1 MEWMNESFL
10 DNSLGELLLI
20 LLIVTSIFL
29 LRRFLSNY
37 IATLIFARI
46 HRRWNTV
53 DRSHF
58 FSLILQPLGWFVSFS
73 LSFIAIGYL
82 QFPEAWNV
90 HIRGVWMPV
99 LVEKLVFLTLFFL
112 FMRCMLGFIEFFA
125 EVMEHRAGTG
135 QLERSQQLIV
145 FFKDF
150 LKTLVF
156 VAGFLGALKIAFDVN
171 VGSLITGF
179 SIVGA
184 ALALAA
190 KESVE
195 NLIASF
201 IIFFDKPFSPNDT
214 VRVQQITGTVESI
227 GLRSTRI
234 RTADHTLVTV
244 PNKQMVDSIVD
255 NWNQRTARRSDIQ
268 LEFMPG
274 NALDKITAFADRVN
288 AWLGTHAAALTK
300 HQVLLTNLSKNG
312 ILLSIE
318 INTPPGTGELERHQ
332 QLRDSLIRYLHQTI
346 QEMNLELSKTTNV

>member
-1 MEWMNESFL
+1 MEWMNQSLL
-10 DNSLGELLLI
+10 DNSIGELLLI

-29 LRRFLSNY
+29 LRQFLSNY
-37 IATLIFARI
+37 IATLIFSRI
-46 HRRWNTV
+46 HQRWQTI

-58 FSLILQPLGWFVSFS
+58 FSSILQPLGWFVTFS

-82 QFPEAWNV
+82 HFPEAWNIN
-90 HIRGVWMPV
+90 IRGMWMPI
-99 LVEKLVFLTLFFL
+99 LVEKAVFLILFFL
-112 FMRCMLGFIEFFA
+112 FIRCLLGFIEFFA

-150 LKTLVF
+150 LKTMVY
-156 VAGFLGALKIAFDVN
+156 VAGFLGALKIAFNVN

-201 IIFFDKPFSPNDT
+201 IIFFDKPFSVNDT
-214 VRVQQITGTVESI
+214 VRVQQITGTIESI

-255 NWNQRTARRSDIQ
+255 NWNQRTARRSEIQ
-268 LEFMPG
+268 LEFLPT
-274 NALDKITAFADRVN
+274 NALDRITAYADQVK
-288 AWLGTHAAALTK
+288 AWLETRATSLTK
-300 HQVLLTNLSKNG
+300 YQVLLTNISKNG
-312 ILLSIE
+312 MVLSIE
-318 INTPPGTGELERHQ
+318 INTPPGTGELEQHQ
-332 QLRDSLIRYLHQTI
+332 QLRDTLIRYLYQTI
-346 QEMNLELSKTTNV
+346 QDMNLELSKTTNA